1 MVASA
6 KPESQLMIR
15 TWQHADELL
24 YLLTYLQRVIPAN
37 DTTRVASSLV
47 HILGIEDVRYDIRCF
62 GGKLMP
68 DIVPQIGSDAT
79 LDVCTS
85 AMVAI
90 YNVRQY
96 NHSKVDALTKYGD
109 ALRCTRKALQDPAQ
123 PVYTKM
129 QIASIIFV
137 CGSWFDKRQAE
148 PHRLVISHLFRDAV
162 LRGKLDEIHPH
173 HVHGL
178 CQMAVYASLLNP
190 QFRLGQWFWDA
201 CGTISSPRPVRYH
214 QGSFLCLDA
223 ATLAE
228 IAHYL
233 GDPVKYLPRLR
244 WAYELVQSEKPQVRT
259 LVDSSAVSLVG
270 GNQTVLAGRV
280 NHAYRFAYAIMLALA
295 SILNHIIRKVARD
308 TSLAPESH
316 EIVDESIWLAQQCA
330 VYRPLG
336 AGFVPEYLKM
346 VWASIDDY
354 YRRREIEAILIDFQ
368 HDVERAAYLEEA
380 LVTKRRLRQAVQV
393 TSTNPSQRLT
403 DDGCTEDIAHH
414 QLEEPAC
421 VIL

>member
-1 MVASA
+1 
-6 KPESQLMIR
+6 
-15 TWQHADELL
+15 
-24 YLLTYLQRVIPAN
+24 
-37 DTTRVASSLV
+37 
-47 HILGIEDVRYDIRCF
+47 
-62 GGKLMP
+62 
-68 DIVPQIGSDAT
+68 
-79 LDVCTS
+79 
-85 AMVAI
+85 
-90 YNVRQY
+90 
-96 NHSKVDALTKYGD
+96 
-109 ALRCTRKALQDPAQ
+109 
-123 PVYTKM
+123 
-129 QIASIIFV
+129 
-137 CGSWFDKRQAE
+137 
-148 PHRLVISHLFRDAV
+148 
-162 LRGKLDEIHPH
+162 
-173 HVHGL
+173 
-178 CQMAVYASLLNP
+178 
-190 QFRLGQWFWDA
+190 
-201 CGTISSPRPVRYH
+201 VRYH

-244 WAYELVQSEKPQVRT
+244 WAYELVQSEKPQVHT
-259 LVDSSAVSLVG
+259 FVDSSAVSLVG

-295 SILNHIIRKVARD
+295 SILNNIIRKVAPD

-336 AGFVPEYLKM
+336 AGFVPEYLEM

-354 YRRREIEAILIDFQ
+354 YRRIEIEAILIDYQ

-403 DDGCTEDIAHH
+403 DDRYTEDITHH